1 MGRSCGM
8 SVGGGRMHSRSRLIF
23 PEPVTNSPGSS
34 ATPSVLRVRPAS
46 PPPKGPDSQATL
58 TLDPRELWIAAHV
71 PQLPLLAIR
80 GATASAPLV
89 VVDAGDRNPRILD
102 ADANAQAAGVQIGMT
117 LGAAFAIVPEL
128 DARPRDA
135 ARELALMRR
144 LAGIAATFTPQVCI
158 EPPDGL
164 LLEIKPSVTLFGGL
178 RQLCR
183 QLRDACRA
191 DPVLAQTEV
200 QPRFT
205 LAPTALAAL
214 AAARAGARCF
224 ITDPGVLPARLKP
237 LPLATLRWPEE
248 DNTRLLGMGV
258 RTLGELL
265 RLPRAGFAKRFGV
278 ERLADLD
285 RLLGRRAD
293 PRRRLVRRERYR
305 GRLDLDHELEDHERI
320 LDALRPLLAELE
332 QFLRARQR
340 GITALQCRFHH
351 YRAAP
356 TSCTLRLAS
365 PEANAGRLQALLR
378 ERLANLRF
386 PEPVRRCELRGGAL
400 SERPLASKPLWSAGE
415 RGHAPA
421 GEMPALIEHLRA
433 RLGVEAVYGLRC
445 VSEHRPEHAQAV
457 AEPVLAQTTRA
468 GDAKAVADVPSLA
481 PFRRPLWLLPAAQE
495 LASHR
500 GRPRHDGALQLLA
513 GPERIE
519 SGWWDGADVQR
530 DYYSAK
536 DAKGTYLWIYR
547 ECAEP
552 RRWFLHGIFG

>member
-1 MGRSCGM
+1 MHPRSY
-8 SVGGGRMHSRSRLIF
+8 RLVF
-23 PEPVTNSPGSS
+23 PEPATTFPGS

-46 PPPKGPDSQATL
+46 PPPQGPDSQAAL
-58 TLDPRELWIAAHV
+58 KLPPRELWIAAHV
-71 PQLPLLAIR
+71 PQLPLLALR
-80 GATASAPLV
+80 TATASAPLV
-89 VVDAGDRNPRILD
+89 IVDAGDRNPRIID
-102 ADANAQAAGVQIGMT
+102 ADANAQAAGVRIGMT
-117 LGAAFAIVPEL
+117 LGAAFAAAPHL

-135 ARELALMRR
+135 ARELALLQR
-144 LAGIAATFTPQVCI
+144 LAGIAATFTPQVSI

-164 LLEIKPSVTLFGGL
+164 LLEIKPSITLFGGL
-178 RQLCR
+178 RELCR

-191 DPVLAQTEV
+191 DPLLAQMEV

-214 AAARAGARCF
+214 AAARAGVRCF
-224 ITDPGVLPARLKP
+224 ITDPGVLAARLKR

-285 RLLGRRAD
+285 RLLGRRAN
-293 PRRRLVRRERYR
+293 PRPRLARRERYR
-305 GRLDLDHELEDHERI
+305 GRLDLDHELEDHER
-320 LDALRPLLAELE
+320 LLEALRPLLAELE
-332 QFLRARQR
+332 QFLRIRQR

-356 TSCTLRLAS
+356 TACTLRLAH
-365 PEANAGRLQALLR
+365 PEANAERLQSLLR
-378 ERLANLRF
+378 ERLATLVL

-400 SERPLASKPLWSAGE
+400 SERPLASGSLWSAGE
-415 RGHAPA
+415 HGHAPA
-421 GEMPALIEHLRA
+421 GEMPALVEHLRA
-433 RLGVEAVYGLRC
+433 RLGPKAVYGLAG

-457 AEPVLAQTTRA
+457 AEPALAQDTKLPR
-468 GDAKAVADVPSLA
+468 GA
-481 PFRRPLWLLPAAQE
+481 PTPWPRFGRPLWLLHAPRE
-495 LASHR
+495 LDSPR
-500 GRPRHDGALQLLA
+500 GRPRHGGALRLLA

-530 DYYSAK
+530 DYYVAG
-536 DAKGTYLWIYR
+536 DTHGARFWIYR
-547 ECAEP
+547 ECNAL
-552 RRWFLHGIFG
+552 RKWFLHGIFG

>member
-1 MGRSCGM
+1 MHPRSY
-8 SVGGGRMHSRSRLIF
+8 RLIF
-23 PEPVTNSPGSS
+23 PEPATSFPGSS

-46 PPPKGPDSQATL
+46 PPPKGPDSQAAL
-58 TLDPRELWIAAHV
+58 KLAPRELWIAAHV
-71 PQLPLLAIR
+71 PQLPLLALQ
-80 GATASAPLV
+80 AAASSAPLV
-89 VVDAGDRNPRILD
+89 ILDAADRNPRIID
-102 ADANAQAAGVQIGMT
+102 ADANAQAAGVQVGMT
-117 LGAAFAIVPEL
+117 LGAAFALVPHL

-144 LAGIAATFTPQVCI
+144 LAGIAATFTPQVSI

-164 LLEIKPSVTLFGGL
+164 LLEIKPSIALFGGL
-178 RQLCR
+178 RALCR

-191 DPVLAQTEV
+191 DPVLAQIQL

-224 ITDPGVLPARLKP
+224 ITDPNVLPARLKP

-248 DNTRLLGMGV
+248 ENARLLGMGV
-258 RTLGELL
+258 RTLGELM

-278 ERLADLD
+278 ERLADVD

-305 GRLDLDHELEDHERI
+305 GRLDLDHEIEDHERI
-320 LDALRPLLAELE
+320 LEALRPLLDELE
-332 QFLRARQR
+332 QFLRTRQR

-356 TSCTLRLAS
+356 TFCTLRLAH

-378 ERLANLRF
+378 ERLANLVL

-400 SERPLASKPLWSAGE
+400 SERPLTSSPLWPAGE

-433 RLGVEAVYGLRC
+433 RLGVGAVYGITQ
-445 VSEHRPEHAQAV
+445 VSEHRPEHAQAA
-457 AEPVLAQTTRA
+457 AEPALAHGSKLPHGVL
-468 GDAKAVADVPSLA
+468 SSYA
-481 PFRRPLWLLPAAQE
+481 PFRRPLWLLHAPQE
-495 LASHR
+495 LDSQR
-500 GRPRHDGALQLLA
+500 GRPRHGGELKLLA

-530 DYYSAK
+530 DYYIASNTHGARF
-536 DAKGTYLWIYR
+536 WIYR
-547 ECAEP
+547 ECNAS

>member
-1 MGRSCGM
+1 MHPRSY
-8 SVGGGRMHSRSRLIF
+8 RLIF
-23 PEPVTNSPGSS
+23 PEPATSFPGSS

-46 PPPKGPDSQATL
+46 PPPKGPDSQAAL
-58 TLDPRELWIAAHV
+58 KLAPRELWIAAHV
-71 PQLPLLAIR
+71 PQLPLLALQ
-80 GATASAPLV
+80 AAASSAPLV
-89 VVDAGDRNPRILD
+89 ILDAADRNPRIIA
-102 ADANAQAAGVQIGMT
+102 ADANAQAAGVQVGMT
-117 LGAAFAIVPEL
+117 LGAAFALVPHL

-135 ARELALMRR
+135 AREVALMRR
-144 LAGIAATFTPQVCI
+144 LAGIAATFTPQVSI

-164 LLEIKPSVTLFGGL
+164 LLEIKPSIALFGGL
-178 RQLCR
+178 RALCR

-191 DPVLAQTEV
+191 DPVLAQIQL

-224 ITDPGVLPARLKP
+224 ITDPNVLPARLKP

-248 DNTRLLGMGV
+248 ENARLLGMGV
-258 RTLGELL
+258 RTLGELM

-305 GRLDLDHELEDHERI
+305 GRLDLDHEIEDHERI
-320 LDALRPLLAELE
+320 LEALRPLLDELE
-332 QFLRARQR
+332 QFLRTRQR

-356 TSCTLRLAS
+356 TFCTLRLAH

-378 ERLANLRF
+378 ERLANLVL

-400 SERPLASKPLWSAGE
+400 SERPLTSSPLWPAGE

-433 RLGVEAVYGLRC
+433 RLGVGAVYGITQ
-445 VSEHRPEHAQAV
+445 VSEHRPEHAQAA
-457 AEPVLAQTTRA
+457 AEPALAHGSKLPHGVL
-468 GDAKAVADVPSLA
+468 SSYA
-481 PFRRPLWLLPAAQE
+481 PFRRPLWLLHAPQE
-495 LASHR
+495 LDSQR
-500 GRPRHDGALQLLA
+500 GRPRHGGELKLLA

-530 DYYSAK
+530 DYYIASNTHGARF
-536 DAKGTYLWIYR
+536 WIYR
-547 ECAEP
+547 ECNAS

>member
-1 MGRSCGM
+1 MHPRSY
-8 SVGGGRMHSRSRLIF
+8 RLIF
-23 PEPVTNSPGSS
+23 PEPATSFPGSS

-46 PPPKGPDSQATL
+46 PPPKGPDSQAAL
-58 TLDPRELWIAAHV
+58 KLAPRELWIAAHV
-71 PQLPLLAIR
+71 PQLPLLALQ
-80 GATASAPLV
+80 AAASSAPLV
-89 VVDAGDRNPRILD
+89 ILDAADRNPRIID
-102 ADANAQAAGVQIGMT
+102 ADANAQAAGVQVGMT
-117 LGAAFAIVPEL
+117 LGAAFALVPHL

-144 LAGIAATFTPQVCI
+144 LAGIAATFTPQVSI

-164 LLEIKPSVTLFGGL
+164 LLEIKPSIALFGGL

-183 QLRDACRA
+183 QLRDDCRA
-191 DPVLAQTEV
+191 DPVLAQIQL

-224 ITDPGVLPARLKP
+224 ITDPNVLPARLKP

-248 DNTRLLGMGV
+248 ENARLLGMGV
-258 RTLGELL
+258 RTLGELM

-305 GRLDLDHELEDHERI
+305 GRLDLDHEIEDHERI
-320 LDALRPLLAELE
+320 LEALRPLLDELE
-332 QFLRARQR
+332 QFLRTRQR

-356 TSCTLRLAS
+356 TFCTLRLAH

-378 ERLANLRF
+378 ERLANLVL

-400 SERPLASKPLWSAGE
+400 SERPLTSSPLWPAGE

-433 RLGVEAVYGLRC
+433 RLGVGAVYGITQ
-445 VSEHRPEHAQAV
+445 VSEHRPEHAQAA
-457 AEPVLAQTTRA
+457 AEPALAHGSKLPHGVL
-468 GDAKAVADVPSLA
+468 SSYA
-481 PFRRPLWLLPAAQE
+481 PFRRPLWLLHAPQE
-495 LASHR
+495 LDSQR
-500 GRPRHDGALQLLA
+500 GRPRHGGELKLLA

-530 DYYSAK
+530 DYYIASNTHGARF
-536 DAKGTYLWIYR
+536 WIYR
-547 ECAEP
+547 ECNAS

>member
-1 MGRSCGM
+1 MHPRSY
-8 SVGGGRMHSRSRLIF
+8 RLIF
-23 PEPVTNSPGSS
+23 PEPATSSPGSS

-46 PPPKGPDSQATL
+46 PPPKGPDSQGAL
-58 TLDPRELWIAAHV
+58 KLPPRELWIAAHV
-71 PQLPLLAIR
+71 PQLPLLAI
-80 GATASAPLV
+80 ATAALGVATSSAPLV
-89 VVDAGDRNPRILD
+89 IVDAADRTPRIID
-102 ADANAQAAGVQIGMT
+102 ADANAQAAGVQVGMT
-117 LGAAFAIVPEL
+117 LGAAFALVPHL

-144 LAGIAATFTPQVCI
+144 LAGVAATFTPQVSI

-164 LLEIKPSVTLFGGL
+164 LLEIKPSIPLFGGL
-178 RQLCR
+178 RELCR

-191 DPVLAQTEV
+191 DPVLAQTQV

-224 ITDPGVLPARLKP
+224 ITDPGVLAARLKP

-248 DNTRLLGMGV
+248 ENARLLGMGV
-258 RTLGELL
+258 RTLGELM

-305 GRLDLDHELEDHERI
+305 GRLDLDHEIEDHER
-320 LDALRPLLAELE
+320 LLEALRPLLAELA
-332 QFLRARQR
+332 QFLRTRQR

-356 TSCTLRLAS
+356 TSCTLRLAH
-365 PEANAGRLQALLR
+365 PEANAERLQSLLR
-378 ERLANLRF
+378 ERLANLVL

-400 SERPLASKPLWSAGE
+400 SERPLASSSLWPAGE
-415 RGHAPA
+415 RGHTPS

-433 RLGVEAVYGLRC
+433 RLGAGAVYGITG
-445 VSEHRPEHAQAV
+445 VSEHRPENAWRV
-457 AEPVLAQTTRA
+457 TEPALPSVVSRVSA
-468 GDAKAVADVPSLA
+468 GDVGA
-481 PFRRPLWLLPAAQE
+481 PFHRPLWLLHAPQE
-495 LASHR
+495 LDSPR
-500 GRPRHDGALQLLA
+500 GRPHHGGDLKLLA

-530 DYYSAK
+530 DYYVASNAHG
-536 DAKGTYLWIYR
+536 ARFWIYR
-547 ECAEP
+547 ECNAS